1 MQMHKLKFTKPNSN
15 EMEKFQVI
23 DDYQQTDTLNDTFLQ
38 WIEALHHPA
47 KKNSN
52 KITQ

>member
-23 DDYQQTDTLNDTFLQ
+23 DDYEQTDTLRELFLKWVDAFEKSQ
-38 WIEALHHPA
+38 KRH
-47 KKNSN
+47 
-52 KITQ
+52 